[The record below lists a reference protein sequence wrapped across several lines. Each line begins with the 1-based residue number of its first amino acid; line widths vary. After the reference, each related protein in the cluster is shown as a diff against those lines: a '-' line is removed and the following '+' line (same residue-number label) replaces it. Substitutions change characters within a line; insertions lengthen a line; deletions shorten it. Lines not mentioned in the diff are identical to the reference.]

1 MVAWGG
7 VVLDDAEEAL
17 DEIIRAVASCR
28 DPHSGTTGDDAQ
40 LQLVRATQ
48 RMRALLTGASLLD
61 GLRSVWTGFYQCGMM

>member
-28 DPHSGTTGDDAQ
+28 DPHSGTTGDYAQ
-40 LQLVRATQ
+40 LQLV
-48 RMRALLTGASLLD
+48 G
-61 GLRSVWTGFYQCGMM
+61 